1 MPSVDPLRVPL
12 AGASPLARRGRC
24 ARWRPP
30 RWREGAR
37 NIAVP
42 GSMGRTPPSEG
53 HGIRR
58 VVTVVRPRFR
68 RDSVLP
74 SSMRAFEHPLSSSPG
89 QFRGWSP
96 GSPAG
101 DDRDCLL
108 FRAPAKEPGC
118 STARVLGSLRKFVNR
133 ARDRSRCSSD
143 RSEGHAAREAGFAI
157 RQTSA
162 FDNHRYAPLPD
173 GRSAPFVARSVSAR
187 ELLTEP

>member
-37 NIAVP
+37 DIAVP
-42 GSMGRTPPSEG
+42 GSMGRAPPSEG

-58 VVTVVRPRFR
+58 VVTVVRSRFR

-74 SSMRAFEHPLSSSPG
+74 SSMRALEHPLSSSPG
-89 QFRGWSP
+89 QLRGWSP

-118 STARVLGSLRKFVNR
+118 STVRVLGSLRKFVNR

-143 RSEGHAAREAGFAI
+143 RSEGHAARKRALQSN
-157 RQTSA
+157 R
-162 FDNHRYAPLPD
+162 P
-173 GRSAPFVARSVSAR
+173 APFLPPVHA
-187 ELLTEP
+187 PP